1 MTAEASIRT
10 AAYAIDARAFSFAPA
25 REKAYLAVSGSR
37 APLPWYYGITM
48 SLPQPKCP
56 PQKKSSPQPKAVP
69 QPKALPQSKIT
80 AQGQISLPAEIRR
93 ELGLSPGS
101 VLEWEVKDNTVV
113 GRKKGKYTSEDI
125 YRRFFANR
133 PVRHHTLEELKQAIG
148 DHLAEKHA
156 RR

>member
-1 MTAEASIRT
+1 M
-10 AAYAIDARAFSFAPA
+10 
-25 REKAYLAVSGSR
+25 AV
-37 APLPWYYGITM
+37 PLPWYYDITM
-48 SLPQPKCP
+48 SLSQPKNP
-56 PQKKSSPQPKAVP
+56 PQRKARSQSKAKSQPKPVP
-69 QPKALPQSKIT
+69 QAKSLPQSKIT
-80 AQGQISLPAEIRR
+80 AQGQISLPADIRR

>member
-1 MTAEASIRT
+1 
-10 AAYAIDARAFSFAPA
+10 
-25 REKAYLAVSGSR
+25 
-37 APLPWYYGITM
+37 M
-48 SLPQPKCP
+48 SLPQSKYP
-56 PQKKSSPQPKAVP
+56 PQSKPQTKSRRKLKAASEAEALPQPKS
-69 QPKALPQSKIT
+69 LPQSKVT
-80 AQGQISLPAEIRR
+80 AQGQISVPAEVRR
-93 ELGLSPGS
+93 QLGIVPGT

-113 GRKKGKYTSEDI
+113 VRRKGKYTSEDI